1 MKIRDYALLFGV
13 FLSGMIVGRQRPS
26 YFYISSSSS
35 PSLSQRIGTDADGRN
50 LNMVRTNLRAYHKI
64 LQQQQKQ
71 EEGVVVVEEEGK
83 RHSEK
88 EQFGDGNDDSEKEL
102 LQLPSFTDLVNA
114 SGSDK
119 FYHHHY
125 EHYYERVLPPY
136 RHRPNLK
143 FLEIGADTG
152 VSIDLWDNYFTS
164 PELIVGLAYKNVPEM
179 NVVSAGKR
187 RHNSTT
193 VEIVYGDQ
201 SKKATMDRLAAMGPW
216 DIIIDDGS
224 HVPQHVMYTFSE
236 LWKTVKRGGY
246 YIIEDIE
253 TSYWMVGSELYG
265 YYLNGTG
272 FDAEPQYNV
281 VQYMK
286 QFVDVLIRRQVNAE
300 ELSIMD
306 GDDEICSIEFG
317 YNIMLLR
324 KCGDNDSPPPGFM
337 SWRPIDRERMNRWM
351 EKVKST
357 HPKKDAEG
365 NLVID

>member
-1 MKIRDYALLFGV
+1 MKISNYVLLFGV
-13 FLSGMIVGRQRPS
+13 FLTGMIVGRQRPS
-26 YFYISSSSS
+26 FFLS
-35 PSLSQRIGTDADGRN
+35 PSLLSQNIDIDADGHN
-50 LNMVRTNLRAYHKI
+50 LDAVLTNLRAYQKS
-64 LQQQQKQ
+64 LQQKQQQQD
-71 EEGVVVVEEEGK
+71 EVEEEEERK

-88 EQFGDGNDDSEKEL
+88 ERSRYGSSDGEKEL

-152 VSIDLWDNYFTS
+152 VSIDLWERYFTS

-187 RHNSTT
+187 PNTT
-193 VEIVYGDQ
+193 AVEIVYGDQ
-201 SKKATMDRLAAMGPW
+201 SKKATVDRLATMGPW

-236 LWKTVKRGGY
+236 LWKTVKRGGH

-253 TSYWMVGSELYG
+253 TSYWMEGSELYG

-272 FDAEPQYNV
+272 FDAEPRYNV

-324 KCGDNDSPPPGFM
+324 KCGDEDSPQPAFS

-351 EKVKST
+351 EKAKST
-357 HPKKDAEG
+357 HPKKDGEG